1 MIENIF
7 VDKVNDN
14 FYRINIKQENGFS
27 NLNLELENC
36 YIPFGVEEFYKKYY
50 LNFEVDKNEEFIK
63 MIRLLEKNL
72 LNLLE
77 INEDLD
83 LKSVFHK
90 KARYNL
96 LCKCN
101 IKKNKNLI
109 ISKYINNNIETS
121 VFEIEKKKNY
131 KINIEVSGIWI
142 YKNTYGLT
150 INILKVY

>member
-36 YIPFGVEEFYKKYY
+36 HIPFGVEEFYKKYY

-150 INILKVY
+150 INIIKVY